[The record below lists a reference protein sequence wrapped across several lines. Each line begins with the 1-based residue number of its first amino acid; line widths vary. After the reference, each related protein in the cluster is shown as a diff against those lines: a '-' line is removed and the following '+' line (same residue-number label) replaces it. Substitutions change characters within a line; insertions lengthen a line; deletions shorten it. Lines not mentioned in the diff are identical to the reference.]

1 MTFAC
6 VLFDLDGT
14 LLDTAPDL
22 IAALNRSLKHYGV
35 ESVAESQIRP
45 FISYGALAMIQQ
57 SSAHDNDVE
66 NILDKMLAD
75 YQQRIAENT
84 VFFEGMEQVLASLE
98 TQQIKWGVVTN
109 KRQRFTLPLM
119 DALNLSKRTS
129 CIISGDSAEHPKPH
143 TAPMLMACRQ
153 AEVNPEQC
161 LYIGDALHDIEAGK
175 NSGMKTLAAA
185 YGYLKA
191 DDDIH
196 SWQADAIIQKPL
208 DILSW
213 MQLCH

>member
-22 IAALNRSLKHYGV
+22 IAALNRSLNHYGV
-35 ESVAESQIRP
+35 KSVEESKIRP
-45 FISYGALAMIQQ
+45 FISYGALAMIEQ
-57 SSAHDNDVE
+57 SSADDNDVE
-66 NILDKMLAD
+66 NILERMLAD
-75 YQQRIAENT
+75 YQQRLAEHT
-84 VFFEGMEQVLASLE
+84 VFFEGMEQVLAQLE

-109 KRQRFTLPLM
+109 KRQRFTQPLM
-119 DALNLSKRTS
+119 DALNLSERAS
-129 CIISGDSAEHPKPH
+129 CIVSGDSAEHPKPH
-143 TAPMLMACRQ
+143 AAPMLMACQQ
-153 AEVNPEQC
+153 AGVNPEQC
-161 LYIGDALHDIEAGK
+161 LYIGDALHDINAGK

-191 DDDIH
+191 NDDID

-213 MQLCH
+213 MQSCH